1 MHILLQQLPEPAM
14 QAPACGLLT
23 ALLDVL
29 LPAVPAGTAD
39 ADVVMLDEQDNSG
52 QQDQTVSREDRV
64 ETLAELLPYIVSAVS
79 EALEACTAAAESSRL
94 PYGGFGLPGGP
105 ASVLQQDDPDPG
117 LESYVA
123 ATSYNAK
130 LRTDERTAAVQEG
143 RPALVRL
150 LLRAAL
156 GAPEEVQARV
166 LPTCRLLPELPELR
180 PAVALQQVSKVVLK

>member
-1 MHILLQQLPEPAM
+1 M
-14 QAPACGLLT
+14 QAPACALLI

-29 LPAVPAGTAD
+29 LPAVPADTAD
-39 ADVVMLDEQDNSG
+39 ADVVMVDE
-52 QQDQTVSREDRV
+52 QQDQTISREDRV

-79 EALEACTAAAESSRL
+79 EALEACTAAVESWRL
-94 PYGGFGLPGGP
+94 SWGSFGLPGGP
-105 ASVLQQDDPDPG
+105 ASVLGQDDPDPG
-117 LESYVA
+117 LEPYVA

-150 LLRAAL
+150 LLRATL
-156 GAPEEVQARV
+156 GVPEEVQGRV

-180 PAVALQQVSKVVLK
+180 PAVALQQVGKALIKQCKNLHRDGAG